1 MGKILAS
8 AVLLRDI
15 RMLTGKKLFII
26 FIVFILTLY
35 ISSAD
40 TVTPQTPKALFTR
53 SGFRLAGR
61 F

>member
-1 MGKILAS
+1 
-8 AVLLRDI
+8 
-15 RMLTGKKLFII
+15 MLTGKKLFII

-61 F
+61 FWLLPNKVVEKRKA

>member
-1 MGKILAS
+1 
-8 AVLLRDI
+8 
-15 RMLTGKKLFII
+15 MLTGKKLFII